1 MKNFLVGVALSL
13 SLAGCSFEGEIV
25 RKIHEP
31 ESRRVEAHNLV
42 LSDGNRV
49 FRGRIPIL
57 SIDDEDN
64 IIDVRGK
71 TEERRF
77 YIKDNKVWNLLMVG
91 QRFKY
96 DSETA
101 EESDPTLTRR
111 MSEGEW
117 REYNGH

>member
-1 MKNFLVGVALSL
+1 MKSFLAGIAISL

-31 ESRRVEAHNLV
+31 ESRRVEMRNLA

-57 SIDDEDN
+57 YIDDEDN
-64 IIDVRGK
+64 IIDVRGRN
-71 TEERRF
+71 EERRF
-77 YIKDNKVWNLLMVG
+77 YIKDNNVWNLLRAG

-96 DSETA
+96 DSETS
-101 EESDPTLTRR
+101 EESDPTLMRR